1 MPNLS
6 GGKTR
11 KKRQQYSTTPD
22 SLRQLKEIEKK
33 KKKKR
38 TGARP
43 AILSLQVAT
52 HSEVITVWFDIT
64 EHKEKKIIFNH
75 SCHSS
80 PKVPGFLQ

>member
-1 MPNLS
+1 MSNLS

-22 SLRQLKEIEKK
+22 SLRQLKEIEK